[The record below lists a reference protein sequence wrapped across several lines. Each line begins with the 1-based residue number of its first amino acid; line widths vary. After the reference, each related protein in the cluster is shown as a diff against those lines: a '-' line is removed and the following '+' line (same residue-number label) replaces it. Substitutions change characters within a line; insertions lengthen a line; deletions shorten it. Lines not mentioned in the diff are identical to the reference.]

1 MSRKDTRICFVGDS
15 LVNGTGDPDC
25 LGWAGRLC
33 ARARQAGHDVTYYN
47 LGIRRDT
54 SADIAARW
62 LDEVSARL
70 PEGID
75 GRVVFAFGV
84 NDTVLE
90 DGAMRVTTGATLDNA
105 RAMLGACR
113 GRWPLLWIG
122 PTPLLD
128 DAHNLRIKVLSR
140 HFAGLA
146 AELDVPYLEV
156 FDALRGLPAWTAE
169 LRAGD
174 GAHPGA
180 DGYAALAE
188 LVAQWPTWRAWT
200 A

>member
-1 MSRKDTRICFVGDS
+1 MARNSLRICFVGDS
-15 LVNGTGDPDC
+15 LVNGTGDPEC
-25 LGWAGRLC
+25 LGWAGRVC
-33 ARARQAGHDVTYYN
+33 ARARHAGHDLTYYN
-47 LGIRRDT
+47 LGVRRDT

-62 LDEVSARL
+62 LAEVTPRL
-70 PEGID
+70 PDGVD

-90 DGAMRVTTGATLDNA
+90 KGAMRVTTGVTLDNA
-105 RAMLGACR
+105 RAVLGACR
-113 GRWPLLWIG
+113 ERWPVLWIG

-146 AELDVPYLEV
+146 AELNVPYLEV
-156 FDALRGLPAWTAE
+156 FDNLRGLLNWTAE

-188 LVAQWPTWRAWT
+188 LVANWPAWDKWFT
-200 A
+200 